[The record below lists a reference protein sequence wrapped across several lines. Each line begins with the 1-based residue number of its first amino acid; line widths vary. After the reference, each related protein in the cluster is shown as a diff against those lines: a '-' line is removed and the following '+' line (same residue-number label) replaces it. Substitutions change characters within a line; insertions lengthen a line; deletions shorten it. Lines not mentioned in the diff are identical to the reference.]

1 MNRTVGTQQTE
12 REPEKESP
20 AQAVS
25 ELGGKPPIESRTVMR
40 SEIQVAKSAEPL
52 SRKAAIVLWE
62 PVP

>member
-25 ELGGKPPIESRTVMR
+25 VSGGKPPVQTQAVMR

>member
-25 ELGGKPPIESRTVMR
+25 VSGGKPPVKTRAVMR
-40 SEIQVAKSAEPL
+40 SEIQVAKCVSHVP
-52 SRKAAIVLWE
+52 RKAAIVLYV